1 MKIIC
6 IAHNFAA
13 HTAESSAIAEHTSPV
28 WYTKPDTALLRNN
41 DPFYIPSF
49 DGEFVPEFQMVVKIN
64 KVGKS
69 VSEKFAS
76 RYYDEVGVGVNF
88 TPRNARKEA
97 VGEGLPWEMHSAFDH
112 SSAVS
117 LKFLSLAALDRK
129 IGDAKVEMQL
139 GDEHFCGDYS
149 LMRFSVDS
157 IIAELSRMMT
167 LKIGDL
173 IYMGVPCDVRPVR
186 EGDNIRVSLFG
197 EELLNFD
204 IR

>member
-6 IAHNFAA
+6 IAHNFEAN
-13 HTAESSAIAEHTSPV
+13 TAVGETVRSGACPV

-49 DGEFVPEFQMVVKIN
+49 DTEFLPEFQLVVKIS

-69 VSEKFAS
+69 VSEKFAP

-88 TPRNARKEA
+88 VPRHAREA
-97 VGEGLPWEMHSAFDH
+97 AVEAGLPWEMHSAFDH

-117 LKFLSLAALDRK
+117 LRFLSLSSLGRTVGEAE
-129 IGDAKVEMQL
+129 VEMRL
-139 GDEHFCGDYS
+139 GDDVCCGRYADA
-149 LMRFSVDS
+149 RFSIDR
-157 IIAELSRMMT
+157 IIAEVSRQMT

-173 IYMGVPCDVRPVR
+173 IYMGLPCDVRPVK
-186 EGDNIRVSLFG
+186 EGDNLRVSLFG